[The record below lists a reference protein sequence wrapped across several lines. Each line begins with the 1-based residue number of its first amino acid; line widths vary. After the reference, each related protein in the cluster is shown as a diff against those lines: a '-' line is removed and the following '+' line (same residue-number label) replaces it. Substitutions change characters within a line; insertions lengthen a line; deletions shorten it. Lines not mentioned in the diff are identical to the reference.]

1 MLKKLAINGGEKLRR
16 RPYPAWPEFDERE
29 RQALEQVLGSRCWF
43 AGMRGGDPGTRVAEF
58 ERKFADYHETAHG
71 IACANGSVAIEIAL
85 RAAGIGPGCE
95 VICPALTF
103 IATVGAVLQVGAVP
117 VLVDVD
123 AETYCIDAA
132 LVESAITERTRAV
145 IPVHYAGHMCDMDAV
160 MELAGR
166 HNLVVVEDA
175 AHAHGAVWRGRRA
188 GSIGHFGTFSFQQSK
203 TMTAGEGG
211 IITTND
217 AALAE
222 LCIQYRSCGRKEGES
237 WYVHYVTPLN
247 YRMVEFEAAVL
258 LAQIERL
265 PEQLDARQHSAAYLN
280 RKLGEVPGI
289 APLRND
295 PRCETHGYYL
305 YQFRY
310 DPAKFQ
316 GVWRDLFV
324 KALEA
329 EGVPCHIGYPWPLSA
344 NPLFANEPRI
354 RDLYFPVAERI
365 CAETVVIPHQ
375 VLLGGRDDLHDVVAA
390 VAKIQKNAGELAGI
404 EPQRHEDTE
413 VHKEGGA

>member
-1 MLKKLAINGGEKLRR
+1 MVKKLAIHGGEKLRR

-58 ERKFADYHETAHG
+58 ERKFADYHEAAHG

-123 AETYCIDAA
+123 AETCCIEPA
-132 LVESAITERTRAV
+132 LVESAITERTRAA

-188 GSIGHFGTFSFQQSK
+188 GSIGHFGAFSFQQSK

-211 IITTND
+211 VITTND

-258 LAQIERL
+258 LAQLERL

-289 APLRND
+289 TPLRND

-310 DPAKFQ
+310 DPAQFQ
-316 GVWRDLFV
+316 GVSRDLFV

-375 VLLGGRDDLHDVVAA
+375 VLLGNRDDLHDIVAA
-390 VAKIQKNAGELAGI
+390 VAKIQKNAGELAGH
-404 EPQRHEDTE
+404 EPQRHEDT
-413 VHKEGGA
+413 KNRLAADG